1 MKKEESRF
9 KGAISENYMLLKLAL
24 PHFEELQ
31 SQVGKAVANYHSKQK
46 DTEVRIIEIGC
57 GNGATSYAILNSRKD
72 HYLVCID
79 NEEDMI
85 HQAEENLLDAIAA
98 NQCRLIQCDALEFF
112 YIQETGSASIV
123 ASALTLHNM
132 ERSYRDTLHEE
143 IFRILEPG
151 GVFVNADKYAPQD
164 DVQRFQALG
173 TALDRFFT
181 AYVPLGKIDLLKE
194 WVLHNVI
201 DQSPD
206 RCMKEGDTV
215 RILRSIGFE
224 NIEIVYR
231 ENMEAVLTATKPL
244 SN

>member
-9 KGAISENYMLLKLAL
+9 KGTISEDYMLLKLAL

-31 SQVGKAVANYHSKQK
+31 SQVGKVVASYKAQQNDSK
-46 DTEVRIIEIGC
+46 VRVIEIGC
-57 GNGATSYAILNSRKD
+57 GNGATSYAILNSRQD

-79 NEEDMI
+79 NEEDMVR
-85 HQAEENLLDAIAA
+85 QAEENLLDAIAA
-98 NQCRLIQCDALEFF
+98 NQCQLIQCDALDFCKQ
-112 YIQETGSASIV
+112 QETSSTSIV

-132 ERSYRDTLHEE
+132 ERTYRDDLHEE

-181 AYVPLGKIDLLKE
+181 AFVPLGKIDLLKE

-231 ENMEAVLTATKPL
+231 ENMEAVLTATKLL